1 MITSS
6 QIKAA
11 LDAAAQNQV
20 ETQNLMQ
27 SHGITSPLPDD
38 FKASSFFL
46 QPVDKQG
53 WHEYRRNYRVKSG
66 ICKGMLILASI
77 ATYEG
82 EVWYHVSFSFRESIP
97 TYEQSVWL
105 RTAMF
110 PPHLK
115 ALHIFPPVDEHFSLH
130 PNCLH
135 LWANLERDPLPDFRT
150 AGMV

>member
-6 QIKAA
+6 QIIEALNAA
-11 LDAAAQNQV
+11 DKNRV
-20 ETQNLMQ
+20 ETKNTIKCHQ
-27 SHGITSPLPDD
+27 IALPWPDEP
-38 FKASSFFL
+38 KARAFFL
-46 QPVDKQG
+46 QPVDRAN
-53 WHEYRRNYRVKSG
+53 WEELRRNYRVKSG
-66 ICKGMLILASI
+66 ICKGMLIIASI

-97 TYEQSVWL
+97 TYEQTVWL

-115 ALHIFPPVDEHFSLH
+115 ALHVFPPVDEHFSLH